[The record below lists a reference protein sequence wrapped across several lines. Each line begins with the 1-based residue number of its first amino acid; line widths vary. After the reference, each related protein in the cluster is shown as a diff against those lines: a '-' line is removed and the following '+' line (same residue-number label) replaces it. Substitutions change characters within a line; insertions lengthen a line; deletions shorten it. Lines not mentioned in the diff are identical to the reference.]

1 MIRRNEWPLIGVGFM
16 ATLCGVGLSRFA
28 YTALMPAMVQAGWFS
43 PSQTAYL
50 GAANL
55 LGYLV
60 GALSAHAL
68 TERLGARRV
77 LGAAFA
83 AVALSFALSS
93 VPQSF
98 AGFFAWRFAAG
109 VAGAILMVI
118 GPSVGMSAA
127 PVGRRAVL
135 GPLMFSGIGWGAL
148 LAATVVPTLAA
159 RGLPAVWWA
168 LVALAALAGGLGV
181 RAGAR
186 LAASAAAP
194 VAAAGASGGLRWSA
208 AVLLVML
215 AYACDAAGFIP
226 HTVFWVDYLAREQHL
241 GATYA
246 ATQWAVFG
254 LGAIVGPMTAAWCAA
269 RWDWHRAVVGGYAVK
284 AVGVGLPLLWF
295 SLGGHTLSSFL
306 VGALSPGV
314 AALTS
319 GRLMQLVGPAAH
331 KQVWG
336 YATAVFA
343 LAQAV
348 SGYAMAGL
356 YGATGIY
363 RPLFVAGLA
372 CMTTGLWLA
381 LASGSRRAA
390 ASVVSVS

>member
-98 AGFFAWRFAAG
+98 TGFFAWRFAAG

-168 LVALAALAGGLGV
+168 LAALAALAGGLGV

-215 AYACDAAGFIP
+215 AYACDAAG
-226 HTVFWVDYLAREQHL
+226 
-241 GATYA
+241 
-246 ATQWAVFG
+246 
-254 LGAIVGPMTAAWCAA
+254 
-269 RWDWHRAVVGGYAVK
+269 
-284 AVGVGLPLLWF
+284 
-295 SLGGHTLSSFL
+295 
-306 VGALSPGV
+306 
-314 AALTS
+314 
-319 GRLMQLVGPAAH
+319 
-331 KQVWG
+331 
-336 YATAVFA
+336 
-343 LAQAV
+343 
-348 SGYAMAGL
+348 
-356 YGATGIY
+356 
-363 RPLFVAGLA
+363 
-372 CMTTGLWLA
+372 
-381 LASGSRRAA
+381 
-390 ASVVSVS
+390 